1 MVVLAVA
8 VGRALVVLLPDAQPP
23 GERIGGG
30 GARQAPRAVARAA
43 EDGVD
48 GAGEG
53 GGVGEVV
60 GGGRRRRGRQG
71 VEGDK
76 VEQGEGVGPEVAAA
90 VAGGAGGR
98 GPRRLLFLRGGG
110 SGGGGV
116 GEGELVD
123 VVHGGGEFG

>member
-1 MVVLAVA
+1 M
-8 VGRALVVLLPDAQPP
+8 PP

-30 GARQAPRAVARAA
+30 GTRQAPRAVARAA

-53 GGVGEVV
+53 GGV
-60 GGGRRRRGRQG
+60 
-71 VEGDK
+71 EGDE
-76 VEQGEGVGPEVAAA
+76 VEHGEGVGPEVAAA

-98 GPRRLLFLRGGG
+98 GPGRLLFLRGGG